1 MAEVAN
7 EMTGEAA
14 EGAEAAGSTCDGS
27 EQEEAHYNRLPR
39 VYGSTRHRTRRSSD
53 HTLIGKDPAPVAAP
67 PPGQQPNQV
76 VETPAAAPAPEKKA
90 RRKRSDGESV
100 KFL

>member
-14 EGAEAAGSTCDGS
+14 EARKQRRKHRDGS

-53 HTLIGKDPAPVAAP
+53 HTLI
-67 PPGQQPNQV
+67 
-76 VETPAAAPAPEKKA
+76 E
-90 RRKRSDGESV
+90 
-100 KFL
+100 